1 MPDHARVHSLEVL
14 EHFRS
19 RLLLYRERA
28 ARVIDEAVGDVNR
41 TRVWLQQD
49 RLPYWQRE
57 IRRLERDLERRKQ
70 ELFSARLSSL
80 RDSTRLEQ
88 AAVNEAKQA
97 LRDADDKLKL
107 VRHYLRQFDHLV
119 ETPVR
124 QVEKTRHA
132 IDQNLTQAAV
142 FLAQTLRTLG
152 EYAEMQPAANPPR
165 PTEPVEQPSTSA
177 EPPVA

>member
-1 MPDHARVHSLEVL
+1 MPEHARVHSLEAL
-14 EHFRS
+14 ENFRS

-28 ARVIDEAVGDVNR
+28 GRVIDEAAGDVNR

-57 IRRLERDLERRKQ
+57 IHRLERDLERRKQ
-70 ELFSARLSSL
+70 ELFSARLSRL

-97 LRDADDKLKL
+97 LRDAEGKLKL

-132 IDQNLTQAAV
+132 IDQGLARAAV

-152 EYAEMQPAANPPR
+152 EYAEVQPTANPPR
-165 PTEPVEQPSTSA
+165 TAEPVEQTSNA
-177 EPPVA
+177 PEPPAA